1 MERKEPTLDFAAAT
15 TLSRRVRLTWG
26 EVRKLAQNEPQEP
39 VLVAPAPASS
49 EPPASTDAPQAAPL
63 HKEQPDAASGTKH
76 SDPSPQEAR
85 LSDADLQRIAEILT
99 PRIEQQLRA
108 HLREALDVALANAT
122 QRARSDVE
130 RSFAPIVQQTVAAEL
145 RALRAEMLRTGRS

>member
-15 TLSRRVRLTWG
+15 TLSHRVRLTWG

-39 VLVAPAPASS
+39 VLVAPAPAS
-49 EPPASTDAPQAAPL
+49 TDAPQTAPL
-63 HKEQPDAASGTKH
+63 HEEQPDAASGTKH

-99 PRIEQQLRA
+99 PRIEQHLRA